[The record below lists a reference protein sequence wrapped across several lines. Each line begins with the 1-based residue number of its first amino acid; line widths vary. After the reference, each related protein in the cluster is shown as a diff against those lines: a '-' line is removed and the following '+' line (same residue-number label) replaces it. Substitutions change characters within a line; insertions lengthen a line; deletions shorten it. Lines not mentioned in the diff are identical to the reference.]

1 VKVSVVL
8 LGMHRAFLPPG
19 AALAGRVT
27 LEFAEDAV
35 TLSRV
40 REALGMPADA
50 PRIVFLHGQPME
62 DETVVHDA
70 ETVTFVSPIGGG

>member
-1 VKVSVVL
+1 MTVVL

-19 AALAGRVT
+19 AAESGRVT
-27 LEFAEDAV
+27 LDFAEDAV

-40 REALGMPADA
+40 REALGIPADA
-50 PRIVFLHGQPME
+50 ARIVFLDGQPVE
-62 DETVVHDA
+62 DETVVRHD